1 MLLVKLVQQ
10 KQFKEEYKWL
20 NLLEGKDSNS
30 KRLNRKSN
38 ISQLDPFIDESSVI
52 CVGGRLQ
59 DSHICDDCK
68 YSILLPRK
76 GKISDLIIK
85 HCHSKT
91 AHGGHGFTLNEKQ
104 GAGYCIVGANAAVKK
119 VTPIR
124 VEC

>member
-1 MLLVKLVQQ
+1 M
-10 KQFKEEYKWL
+10 
-20 NLLEGKDSNS
+20 LEGKDSDS
-30 KRLNRKSN
+30 KRLNRKSS

-59 DSHICDDCK
+59 NSHISDDCK
-68 YSILLPRK
+68 YPILLPRK

-85 HCHSKT
+85 HCHSKA
-91 AHGGHGFTLNEKQ
+91 AHGGRGFILNEIR
-104 GAGYCIVGANAAVKK
+104 GAGYWIVGANSAVKK